1 MEKLMRIAVGGILH
15 ETNTFRRQDAQLL
28 DFEIVR
34 EKSLIEAHSGVRSYI
49 GGMLDAA
56 EKAGAIVQP
65 TMFASAEAGGVIE
78 KEAYAN
84 MLGDLLAG
92 IERALPVDAVAL
104 ALHGAGI
111 AKAIG
116 NIEIDICRKVRDL
129 VGPNVKIVLTL
140 DLHGNLD
147 ASLSEIVDAIFGT
160 NFHPHTDMFER
171 GQDAINILP
180 ELLSGR
186 ITPKLH
192 IEKLPILLV
201 TATTMYGP
209 MATVNELCRSIEQEP
224 DIIACTFFHGFVWTD
239 TADTGPSVLVIA
251 NGDAQKAR
259 EAAQRVARFVWERRD
274 KFRSNALSPETAIE
288 SALSSGAWPVALL
301 DGGDDPGGGC
311 PGDGTHLLRAML
323 DANLTNTC
331 FAAMF
336 DPSVVAK
343 ALAAGVGA
351 TMEVELGGK
360 TDVRH
365 GNPIAATAYV
375 KVLTDGQFLCQSPMG
390 EGSQVII
397 GRTAR
402 LQIGGIDVIV
412 VSERHQ
418 PIDTEIFLIHG
429 IDVTRYRIIALK
441 CTNHWRA
448 GFAKVVKRDFLADSP
463 GIMSRNL
470 SDHSYTH
477 VSRPIWPLDQSAA
490 Y

>member
-1 MEKLMRIAVGGILH
+1 MEKLMRIALGGILH
-15 ETNTFRRQDAQLL
+15 ETNTFRKQDARLV
-28 DFEIVR
+28 DFEVVHAQRI
-34 EKSLIEAHSGVRSYI
+34 LEAHEGVRSYI

-56 EKAGAIVQP
+56 AKLSAIVVP
-65 TMFASAEAGGVIE
+65 TTFAYAEAAGVIE
-78 KEAYAN
+78 EGAYAS

-92 IERALPVDAVAL
+92 IEQALPVDAVAL
-104 ALHGAGI
+104 ALHGAGV
-111 AKAIG
+111 ANGVG
-116 NIEIDICRKVRDL
+116 NIEIDICRKVREL
-129 VGPNVKIVLTL
+129 VGPDVKIVITL

-147 ASLSEIVDAIFGT
+147 ASLSQVVDAAFGT

-171 GQDAINILP
+171 GQDAVNILP
-180 ELLSGR
+180 ELISGR
-186 ITPKLH
+186 LIPKLH
-192 IEKLPILLV
+192 IEKLPFLLV

-209 MATVNELCRSIEQEP
+209 MAAVNELCRTIEEDH
-224 DIIACTFFHGFVWTD
+224 DIVACTFFHGFVWTD
-239 TADTGPSVLVIA
+239 TPDTGPSVLVIA
-251 NGDAQKAR
+251 NGDAEKAT

-274 KFRSNALSPETAIE
+274 QFRPNALSPEVAIK
-288 SALSSGAWPVALL
+288 SALNSEEWPVAVL

-323 DANLTNTC
+323 KANLSATC

-336 DPSVVAK
+336 DPSVVAQ
-343 ALAAGVGA
+343 AHATGVGA
-351 TMEVELGGK
+351 TVDVELGGK
-360 TDVRH
+360 TDIRH
-365 GNPIAATAYV
+365 GEPITATAYV
-375 KVLTDGQFLCQSPMG
+375 KTLTDGHFLCQSPMG
-390 EGSQVII
+390 KGARVFVN
-397 GRTAR
+397 RTAR

-429 IDVTRYRIIALK
+429 IDVSRYHVVALK

-470 SDHSYTH
+470 SCHPYKR
-477 VSRPIWPLDQSAA
+477 VKRPIWPLDLGVV